1 MFSLGRTSRW
11 FVPYAFVAAAVTLSC
26 ADDDSYRPRI
36 ADGLLG
42 RRRAPKLRLRC
53 GSCHN
58 ASGGIAPYDGPA
70 DFAGT
75 DPAVASVNIAAYV
88 VPGKASGLKDLSQ
101 SQ

>member
-11 FVPYAFVAAAVTLSC
+11 FVLYAFVAAAVAISC
-26 ADDDSYRPRI
+26 ADDDSTVLGSPTVSW
-36 ADGLLG
+36 ADDVH
-42 RRRAPKLRLRC
+42 PKLSLRC

-58 ASGGIAPYDGPA
+58 ASGGITPYDGPA